1 MKDVLKRIIKEFHLN
16 WVPKFIP
23 RELTVPFD
31 TNKIITIIG
40 PRRAGKSYFL
50 FQLIDKIHSS
60 GITKENFIYIN
71 FEDER
76 LTFQNNLD
84 TIFEAYQELYPQITL
99 SNCYFFF
106 DEIQNFSNWEK
117 FIRRTY
123 DSISKNI
130 FLTGSNAKLLSKEIA
145 TSLRGRSLTFHI
157 LPLSFKEYLKFKEL
171 NGEDIY
177 SIKNRSILENEL
189 DKFLLWG
196 SFPEVINFDEHLK
209 LLTLQEYFNSVVY
222 RDIAERY
229 NISALHILKYVL
241 KRITASYTKEFSV
254 NKIFNDLKSRGY
266 AISKD
271 NIYQIVGHIFDSY
284 YSIIIEKFNPS
295 VLKREISNKKS
306 YLIDNGFATAILYEL
321 TENRGKLLENAVV
334 CECYKRYIN
343 QGYSIFYFKNNGECD
358 ILLYYRQNIVASF
371 QVTDVLNRNNF
382 ERELNGLSLV
392 YGRFKSE
399 KNYIIARSF
408 ENNIENSLPE
418 YVMPVKALEFFLG
431 KF

>member
-1 MKDVLKRIIKEFHLN
+1 M
-16 WVPKFIP
+16 PKFIP

-84 TIFEAYQELYPQITL
+84 TIFEAYQELYPQIALT
-99 SNCYFFF
+99 NCYLFF
-106 DEIQNFSNWEK
+106 DEIQKLPDWEK

-157 LPLSFKEYLKFKEL
+157 LPLSFKEYLKFKGL

-196 SFPEVINFDEHLK
+196 SFPE
-209 LLTLQEYFNSVVY
+209 
-222 RDIAERY
+222 
-229 NISALHILKYVL
+229 
-241 KRITASYTKEFSV
+241 
-254 NKIFNDLKSRGY
+254 
-266 AISKD
+266 
-271 NIYQIVGHIFDSY
+271 
-284 YSIIIEKFNPS
+284 
-295 VLKREISNKKS
+295 
-306 YLIDNGFATAILYEL
+306 
-321 TENRGKLLENAVV
+321 
-334 CECYKRYIN
+334 
-343 QGYSIFYFKNNGECD
+343 
-358 ILLYYRQNIVASF
+358 
-371 QVTDVLNRNNF
+371 
-382 ERELNGLSLV
+382 
-392 YGRFKSE
+392 
-399 KNYIIARSF
+399 
-408 ENNIENSLPE
+408 
-418 YVMPVKALEFFLG
+418 
-431 KF
+431 